1 MFVFNL
7 NLGEDNDAFSPVSN
21 WNLGL
26 ETEIQSN
33 SKRRVLVNYYF
44 KKKRIIISWKVFC
57 VACWEMFFEVFG
69 LQNSYRY

>member
-44 KKKRIIISWKVFC
+44 KKK
-57 VACWEMFFEVFG
+57 E
-69 LQNSYRY
+69 